1 MSRDRRRVDARFV
14 TAHSTW
20 HDLEMNELRTIAE
33 SSPDIAELY
42 AAALAAREHSHSP
55 YSGYKVGA
63 AIRTSTGDVFACCN
77 VENAA
82 YPESV
87 CAEGGAISMM
97 VAGLSSTPVIADVV
111 TITSGDT
118 PGTAC
123 GGCRQKIR
131 EFADAN
137 TRIHSATDTGVLFTM
152 GIGELLPESFGPDRL
167 IENGS

>member
-1 MSRDRRRVDARFV
+1 
-14 TAHSTW
+14 
-20 HDLEMNELRTIAE
+20 MNELRTIAE
-33 SSPDIAELY
+33 SEPEVAELFE
-42 AAALAAREHSHSP
+42 AALAARERSHSP

-63 AIRTSTGDVFACCN
+63 AIRTTAGDVFACCN

-97 VAGLSSTPVIADVV
+97 VVGSAAPPVIADIV
-111 TITSGDT
+111 TITSGET

-131 EFADAN
+131 EFADVA
-137 TRIHSATDTGVLFTM
+137 TRVHSATDTGVVFTM
-152 GIGELLPESFGPDRL
+152 DVGQLLPESFGPDRL
-167 IENGS
+167 L